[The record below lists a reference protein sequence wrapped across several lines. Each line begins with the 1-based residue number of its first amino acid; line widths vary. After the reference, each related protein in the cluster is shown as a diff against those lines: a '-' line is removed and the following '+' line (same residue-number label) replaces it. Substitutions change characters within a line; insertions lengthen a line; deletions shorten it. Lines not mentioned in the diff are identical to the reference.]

1 MFLLPN
7 FRGVLERA
15 RKVDVAIVETVVV
28 LVPATFFAE
37 KFNHSIGIPLGHG
50 ESIDTMLVVKDCDVE
65 GLAHVLSIETRL
77 AEVKRKVPP

>member
-1 MFLLPN
+1 MFLL

-15 RKVDVAIVETVVV
+15 RKVDVAIVATVVV
-28 LVPATFFAE
+28 LVPATLFAE
-37 KFNHSIGIPLGHG
+37 KFNH
-50 ESIDTMLVVKDCDVE
+50 SIDTMLVVKDCDVE